1 MKTYFGTDGVRGIP
15 EKDLSKELVHKICK
29 AVEDQLSPSAVAVIG
44 DTRSTRRMIFQ
55 WIAEGFSSKT
65 AVVDYGVLPSGSM
78 AYILNE
84 KNHDLGFIISAS
96 HNPSEYNGIKII
108 DKSGSKLSDESEALL
123 EERINNVELD
133 LSQEAN
139 VESSSEGLDLYLQNL
154 LSCAEGIDSTKFN
167 LSIDCANGAVTES
180 AKKLL
185 DTLSINYEIFNTDS
199 DGLNINKDC
208 GATNPLSLKESMTD
222 GYIGLT
228 FDGDADR
235 LIMVDEEGSIAN
247 GDVMIALLAKYLNQI
262 EKLNGGAVVTTVMA
276 NVGLQRSL
284 DAMNITSVVT
294 PVGDKYVAEAMEEH
308 KASLGGEQSG
318 HIILSDYLP
327 VGDGL
332 LTGIFMLKA
341 ISFFGLK
348 LSELRKELI
357 TEYPQKLINFH
368 LNETLE
374 ASKLDMLIQEMKEI
388 EEANIS
394 EGRIFV
400 RASGTEPL
408 LRVLIEASTNEEIEQ
423 VLHLIEETTT
433 KYLNIK

>member
-29 AVEDQLSPSAVAVIG
+29 AVEDQLSPSSVAVIG
-44 DTRSTRRMIFQ
+44 DTRSTRGMIFQ

-65 AVVDYGVLPSGSM
+65 TVVDYGVLPSGSM

-84 KNHDLGFIISAS
+84 KKHDLGFIISAS

-133 LSQEAN
+133 LRQEAN

-154 LSCAEGIDSTKFN
+154 LSCSEGIDSTKFN